1 MSHLEI
7 WIAILGMAVVTIVTR
22 ALFLMAGEHV
32 TVPDR
37 IARALRY
44 APAAALAAII
54 LPDLM
59 TWQGHFTLALTNY
72 KLMAGIAAT
81 LFYVLTRK
89 MAGMIL
95 VGMAVYTA
103 LRLLGG

>member
-7 WIAILGMAVVTIVTR
+7 WISIIGMTLVTVVTR

-37 IARALRY
+37 IQR
-44 APAAALAAII
+44 ALAAII
-54 LPDLM
+54 LPEFLSFE
-59 TWQGHFTLALTNY
+59 GHFSFSPTND

-81 LFYVLTRK
+81 ACYLLTKR
-89 MAGMIL
+89 MVGMIV
-95 VGMAVYTA
+95 VGMGVYTA
-103 LRLLGG
+103 LRLLG

>member
-7 WIAILGMAVVTIVTR
+7 WIALIGLAVVTMVTR

-37 IARALRY
+37 IQRALRY

-59 TWQGHFTLALTNY
+59 TWHGHFTLSPANY
-72 KLMAGIAAT
+72 KLVAGIAAAVFF
-81 LFYVLTRK
+81 LATRR
-89 MAGMIL
+89 MVGMI
-95 VGMAVYTA
+95 VAGMAVYTA
-103 LRLLGG
+103 LRLLA

>member
-7 WIAILGMAVVTIVTR
+7 WISIIGMTLVTIVTR

-37 IARALRY
+37 IQRALRY

-54 LPDLM
+54 LPEFLSFE
-59 TWQGHFTLALTNY
+59 GHFSFSPTND

-81 LFYVLTRK
+81 ACYLLTKR
-89 MAGMIL
+89 MVGMIV
-95 VGMAVYTA
+95 VGMGVYTA
-103 LRLLGG
+103 LRLLG

>member
-7 WIAILGMAVVTIVTR
+7 WISIIGMTLVTIVTR
-22 ALFLMAGEHV
+22 ALFLMACEHV

-37 IARALRY
+37 IQRALRY

-54 LPDLM
+54 LPEFLSFE
-59 TWQGHFTLALTNY
+59 GHFSFSPTND

-81 LFYVLTRK
+81 ACYLLTKR
-89 MAGMIL
+89 MVGMIV
-95 VGMAVYTA
+95 VGMGVYTA
-103 LRLLGG
+103 LRLLG

>member
-7 WIAILGMAVVTIVTR
+7 WIALVGMALVTIVTR
-22 ALFLMAGEHV
+22 ALFLMAGERV

-37 IARALRY
+37 IQRALRY

-59 TWQGHFTLALTNY
+59 TWQGHFTLAPGNY
-72 KLMAGIAAT
+72 KLVAGAVA
-81 LFYVLTRK
+81 LVFYLVTRR
-89 MAGMIL
+89 MVGMI
-95 VGMAVYTA
+95 VAGMAVYTA
-103 LRLLGG
+103 MRLLG